1 MKNARFESSSDMV
14 RWLQTEAAGLRPA
27 CDGGRPAK
35 NQSRTQYSAPSAR
48 LTMNGVNTRVI
59 ERKPVRLRSLG
70 REEPRLEWR
79 KNA

>member
-1 MKNARFESSSDMV
+1 MKNAKFESSSDMV
-14 RWLQTEAAGLRPA
+14 RRLQTEAAGLRPA
-27 CDGGRPAK
+27 CDGWKVGQKSKSNPIFGTI
-35 NQSRTQYSAPSAR
+35 SR